1 MHATKRYFTL
11 LLSSTILLACASP
24 SEEDEVTSGS
34 AIGANERLVQE
45 LVNVPSK
52 APQETGADHLRAAL
66 VRDSDHDFIVF
77 TAEDKAKKPLYE
89 VVIRKGESRFNVRS
103 VDATEGATTNA
114 AHHLVL
120 KNIEIDPEALRQ
132 DLLVAAEAIK
142 ALDSGKRIA
151 TTGVHIA
158 SDDKQAQGGSCAGAI
173 GAAIIA
179 AIGGVT
185 IGFVTGVSCGPGM
198 LMSFGSSSLLCVAG
212 NFLTVGA
219 GLTVTLAGAKA
230 IESCGSK

>member
-158 SDDKQAQGGSCAGAI
+158 SDDKQAQV
-173 GAAIIA
+173 GAAPVRSA
-179 AIGGVT
+179 RR
-185 IGFVTGVSCGPGM
+185 
-198 LMSFGSSSLLCVAG
+198 LSLL
-212 NFLTVGA
+212 LGA
-219 GLTVTLAGAKA
+219 SQSA
-230 IESCGSK
+230 SSRGSAAVPGC